1 MRNTNN
7 DILFYIKLSTMIRLK
22 FEQLYTIDS
31 NPQIK
36 QIYTY

>member
-7 DILFYIKLSTMIRLK
+7 DILFYIELSTMIRLK

-31 NPQIK
+31 NLQIK